1 MATIENVSTFLKRVE
16 SNQKRYME
24 QKGITENICCTF
36 SSNEDGTCSPCC
48 EPSIIVKKSIV
59 SELFV
64 GLLELY
70 VRVILDLPKELISAV
85 DTQVKTCPPTGKTK
99 LESAY
104 VVPVA
109 LTSKRSKAGT
119 VISN

>member
-59 SELFV
+59 SDWLEASETCPFC
-64 GLLELY
+64 GLLSGY
-70 VRVILDLPKELISAV
+70 AS
-85 DTQVKTCPPTGKTK
+85 
-99 LESAY
+99 
-104 VVPVA
+104 
-109 LTSKRSKAGT
+109 
-119 VISN
+119 